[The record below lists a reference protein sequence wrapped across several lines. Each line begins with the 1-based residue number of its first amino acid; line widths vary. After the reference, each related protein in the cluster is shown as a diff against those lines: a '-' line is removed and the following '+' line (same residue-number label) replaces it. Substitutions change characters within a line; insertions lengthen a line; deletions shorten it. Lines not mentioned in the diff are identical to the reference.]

1 LNYVKNYGSRGL
13 NPCIVKIL
21 SGYGDM
27 TAAKFRSKAAEI
39 LSSTAALRRGSTA
52 NTATFGFF
60 EFMEQTVARL

>member
-1 LNYVKNYGSRGL
+1 MLKLRRSRFKSARRPLNFKR
-13 NPCIVKIL
+13 
-21 SGYGDM
+21 YGDM

-60 EFMEQTVARL
+60 